1 MVAAAVMNLR
11 FLFINGEVT
20 LPLGLLQGNS
30 DMVQQREGYEYRSRG
45 GILHVFGGQVTRHE
59 SGFLPP
65 GNVLM
70 VCVLPLGLCREP
82 VMFRGCVKMPGFRY
96 KAGIRGN
103 FASAGVSVGAHPTEV
118 GAEGTRGTW
127 WRTTRAVAWL

>member
-65 GNVLM
+65 GNVLKG
-70 VCVLPLGLCREP
+70 VRAPARTLQGARYVPRVRKNARIPL
-82 VMFRGCVKMPGFRY
+82 
-96 KAGIRGN
+96 
-103 FASAGVSVGAHPTEV
+103 
-118 GAEGTRGTW
+118 
-127 WRTTRAVAWL
+127 